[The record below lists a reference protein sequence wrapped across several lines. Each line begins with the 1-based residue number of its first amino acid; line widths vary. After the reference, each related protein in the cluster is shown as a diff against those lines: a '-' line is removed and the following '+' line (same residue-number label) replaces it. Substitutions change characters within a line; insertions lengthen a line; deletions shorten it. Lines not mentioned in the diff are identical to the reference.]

1 MHISQLLEAAADTF
15 GGLAAAKGVT
25 LCIVSLLPDLERAV
39 FIGDVRRLQ
48 QCVNNGVSN
57 SIKFTEAGGTVT
69 IRARRGDDALAQA
82 EPHASSATESKPFQ
96 PAAAATATGWDTAAA
111 APAAEAAASPHASVV
126 LEVEDSGVGLTADEL
141 HMLNQGEAY
150 TQVGLGQLQ
159 GSGGTG
165 LGLTITRELLKL
177 HGGSRVRL
185 DSAGLGHG
193 STFRL
198 ELVLPE
204 APEGTQVY
212 CSPGLAN
219 WLLLAPSATSSEAP
233 SNAPTPT
240 NSKRRHCPDTNTQRP
255 FRHEVEGAALAAK
268 VSLQLPSRSTR
279 ESAKAVTGTHAE
291 STPGGGTSGAPGA
304 AKSKRQAR
312 PQLRF
317 PPGFRVLHVED
328 DAVLRRTFELRVL
341 KKFGVPFDVAVNG
354 AEAVRHILT
363 EKREYALVLMDNQV
377 RCRNCPMLP
386 HPPLPSVT
394 LVPDHSFKCIAHC
407 HTCS

>member
-177 HGGSRVRL
+177 HGR
-185 DSAGLGHG
+185 AGLC
-193 STFRL
+193 L
-198 ELVLPE
+198 LP
-204 APEGTQVY
+204 
-212 CSPGLAN
+212 
-219 WLLLAPSATSSEAP
+219 
-233 SNAPTPT
+233 
-240 NSKRRHCPDTNTQRP
+240 R
-255 FRHEVEGAALAAK
+255 
-268 VSLQLPSRSTR
+268 
-279 ESAKAVTGTHAE
+279 
-291 STPGGGTSGAPGA
+291 
-304 AKSKRQAR
+304 AR
-312 PQLRF
+312 
-317 PPGFRVLHVED
+317 
-328 DAVLRRTFELRVL
+328 
-341 KKFGVPFDVAVNG
+341 
-354 AEAVRHILT
+354 
-363 EKREYALVLMDNQV
+363 
-377 RCRNCPMLP
+377 
-386 HPPLPSVT
+386 
-394 LVPDHSFKCIAHC
+394 
-407 HTCS
+407 